1 MIKDYAEK
9 DRQALIAS
17 VTPIDLA
24 RSRCSKGFAADI
36 GSQWK
41 PSPVPLLT
49 RWMAQRALQK
59 QTDVFAA

>member
-1 MIKDYAEK
+1 MKDYAEQ
-9 DRQALIAS
+9 DRQSLIAS
-17 VTPIDLA
+17 VTPVDVA
-24 RSRCSKGFAADI
+24 RSRFGKLFATDI

-59 QTDVFAA
+59 QADVFAA